1 MLKIDREQAISI
13 VAFVLLL
20 LALVSL
26 TGISLQSRA
35 DAGRE
40 SSERR
45 EMLSRLE
52 ARLRASA
59 GRPTAAPPAAF
70 LDASTPGLASAQLQS
85 YLGQLAGDKNAS
97 LVSSGGETAKRD
109 DAPDTVRIQATL
121 DMNML
126 SLRAM
131 LYQLESG
138 TPYVFVDALSVQPV
152 NATAGA
158 SVEDPLLRTTLSLRA
173 LWRRGAS

>member
-20 LALVSL
+20 VALVSV

-70 LDASTPGLASAQLQS
+70 LDGSTPGLASAQLQS

-97 LVSSGGETAKRD
+97 LVSSGGEAAKRD

-121 DMNML
+121 DLNMR
-126 SLRAM
+126 SLRAV

-152 NATAGA
+152 NATAGG
-158 SVEDPLLRTTLSLRA
+158 SIEDPLLRTTLSLRA